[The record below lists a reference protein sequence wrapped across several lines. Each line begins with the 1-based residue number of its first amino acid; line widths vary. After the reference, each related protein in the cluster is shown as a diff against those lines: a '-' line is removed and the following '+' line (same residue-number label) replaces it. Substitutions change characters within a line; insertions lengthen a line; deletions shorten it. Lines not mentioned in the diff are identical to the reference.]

1 MSKEKDEKQDGDPSV
16 KSAIGTEAQRP
27 IQDPIFA
34 PAPPIATQE
43 AVENIRFDFNNGLRV
58 SFPAG
63 EQRYRCVFFDADT
76 DVLLY
81 SMEVPAGSCITS
93 VKKYFVRFCLEIY
106 KDEEKIFTHL
116 LDLKDKDVLLQ
127 FPVGA
132 IGDTIA
138 WFSFVPEFQ
147 RRHGCK
153 LAVSM
158 DSRIADLF
166 RAQYPEIRFIT
177 KEEAEKE
184 CPYGTYNLGLYFQGD
199 TDHQPCD
206 FRQVGLHHTVAHI
219 LGLYGVPEQPP
230 KVDLSAPRQI
240 PEKYVCLAAQASSL
254 CKCWNHPQGWREV
267 VAFLK
272 DQGYRVL
279 CIDRFQEYGQD
290 FVWNRI
296 PYGAAGTAGF
306 DTANARMSAV
316 ADPALTVSAL
326 ILADKVG
333 KTGAATGGAEDFTGD
348 IPLQERINLIKD
360 ADLFL
365 GLTSGLSWIA
375 WCCSVPIIMIAGF
388 TDPVNEFQCHRVEN
402 FKVCHGCWNDTRCE
416 FDHKD
421 FLWCPRKEQSRDKFE
436 CTKAITPKMVIDKI
450 KEVLGLTVSGRQ
462 CRLPYR

>member
-1 MSKEKDEKQDGDPSV
+1 
-16 KSAIGTEAQRP
+16 
-27 IQDPIFA
+27 
-34 PAPPIATQE
+34 
-43 AVENIRFDFNNGLRV
+43 
-58 SFPAG
+58 
-63 EQRYRCVFFDADT
+63 
-76 DVLLY
+76 
-81 SMEVPAGSCITS
+81 

-106 KDEEKIFTHL
+106 KEEEKIFTHL

-132 IGDTIA
+132 IGDTVA

-153 LAVSM
+153 LTVSM
-158 DSRIADLF
+158 APRLANLF
-166 RAQYPEIRFIT
+166 KAQYPGIRFIT

-184 CPYGTYNLGLYFQGD
+184 CPYGTYNLGLYFQGN

-240 PEKYVCLAAQASSL
+240 PEQYVCLAAQASSL

-272 DQGYRVL
+272 GQGYRVL

-296 PYGAAGTAGF
+296 PYGAE
-306 DTANARMSAV
+306 N
-316 ADPALTVSAL
+316 
-326 ILADKVG
+326 
-333 KTGAATGGAEDFTGD
+333 FTGD

-360 ADLFL
+360 ADLFI

-388 TDPVNEFQCHRVEN
+388 TDPVNEFKCHRVEN
-402 FKVCHGCWNDTRCE
+402 FKVCHGCWNATRCE

-421 FLWCPRKEQSRDKFE
+421 FLWCRARSNRVTNSSAPKPLRPKWSSTKSRRS
-436 CTKAITPKMVIDKI
+436 
-450 KEVLGLTVSGRQ
+450 SG
-462 CRLPYR
+462 

>member
-1 MSKEKDEKQDGDPSV
+1 MSKELKDEKQNRDPSV
-16 KSAIGTEAQRP
+16 KSATGIEAQRP
-27 IQDPIFA
+27 TQDPIFA
-34 PAPPIATQE
+34 PAPLIATQE
-43 AVENIRFDFNNGLRV
+43 AVESIRFDFNNGLRV

-63 EQRYRCVFFDADT
+63 EQKYRCVFFDADT

-81 SMEVPAGSCITS
+81 SMEVPTGSCITS
-93 VKKYFVRFCLEIY
+93 MKKYFVRFYLEIY
-106 KDEEKIFTHL
+106 KGEKKIFTHL

-132 IGDTIA
+132 IGDTVA

-153 LAVSM
+153 LTVSM
-158 DSRIADLF
+158 DPRVADLF

-177 KEEAEKE
+177 KEEVEKE
-184 CPYGTYNLGLYFQGD
+184 CPYATYNLGLYFQGD

-206 FRQVGLHHTVAHI
+206 FRQVGLHHTVANI
-219 LGLYGVPEQPP
+219 LGLYGVPEQPLR
-230 KVDLSAPRQI
+230 VDLSAPRQI
-240 PEKYVCLAAQASSL
+240 QEQYVCLAAQASSL

-272 DQGYRVL
+272 GQGYRVL

-296 PYGAAGTAGF
+296 PYGA
-306 DTANARMSAV
+306 
-316 ADPALTVSAL
+316 
-326 ILADKVG
+326 
-333 KTGAATGGAEDFTGD
+333 EDFTGD

-360 ADLFL
+360 ADLFM

-375 WCCSVPIIMIAGF
+375 WCCQVPIIMIAGF
-388 TDPVNEFQCHRVEN
+388 TDPVNEFKCHRVEN

-421 FLWCPRKEQSRDKFE
+421 FLWCPRKEKSCDKFE

-450 KEVLGLTVSGRQ
+450 KDVLGF
-462 CRLPYR
+462 